1 MARLPRLCV
10 PGWPHLLTQTGHN
23 RQPVFRDDADRGLF
37 LDLLRESAASAGV
50 VIHAYGLRD
59 NEVRLLVTPNA
70 TDSLSRMMQALGRR
84 YGSSFNRRHGHMGSL
99 WEGRFRATVVEP
111 EQHLLSCM
119 RYTEDLGISVD
130 ASTQL
135 GHVVWSSA
143 AHHRGERTDPLV
155 GDHLQYWSLG
165 NTPFERE
172 AAYREVLQQALTSQE
187 LAQIADAVA
196 KGWPL
201 GSRGFLERL
210 AAATDRRVEPRPRG
224 RPPKRAG
231 NLAPIEKV

>member
-1 MARLPRLCV
+1 M
-10 PGWPHLLTQTGHN
+10 TQTGHN
-23 RQPVFRDDADRGLF
+23 HQPVFRDDADRTLF
-37 LDLLRESAASAGV
+37 LDLLRESAAGAGV

-59 NEVRLLVTPNA
+59 NEVRFLVTPNA

-84 YGSSFNRRHGHMGSL
+84 YGSSFNRRHGHVGSL

-111 EQHLLSCM
+111 EQHLLPCM
-119 RYTEDLGISVD
+119 RYAEDLGDGVD
-130 ASTQL
+130 AGTHL
-135 GHVVWSSA
+135 GRVVWSSA
-143 AHHRGERTDPLV
+143 AHHLGGRTDPLV

-172 AAYREVLQQALTSQE
+172 AAYRDLSQRALTSSE

-201 GSRGFLERL
+201 GSRDFLERL
-210 AAATDRRVEPRPRG
+210 AGVTDRRVEPRPRG
-224 RPPKRAG
+224 RPPKRVI
-231 NLAPIEKV
+231 NLTPINKA